1 MKKRKT
7 AVMMAMLMT
16 MCALSACGK
25 KDEPAPPVETEPMI
39 EVGQQNLGRVADETD
54 DDEEKKAPDNVFVPP
69 VSDSTNVEYS
79 FSTAMINTN
88 TIDFASPD
96 YKNSLLFMTDKE
108 YQDYV
113 AIVALPPEELPK
125 NFVPDKRLRID
136 GSDYQDFSTE
146 SFNFKGFAIK
156 QDTTTVGY
164 AEFFHNGTIVEEG
177 AFDDN
182 MLDEYVLG
190 GIYTDYTTLHYYDDD
205 MNEVFP
211 PDPTPIPTPTIE
223 PWDGDGEEIDTD
235 EDEYEDEAE
244 ATPTDAP
251 TPTEPPFNPDDYT
264 QYSFDNFFIFDKSI
278 YCGNGRKEGV
288 LGTSSVELFEGGA
301 TYNEET
307 KIAYFIDTV
316 NTIVVNYEAGD
327 PNGKNEYERGEKV
340 RSIYFLRND
349 INS

>member
-16 MCALSACGK
+16 VCALSACGK
-25 KDEPAPPVETEPMI
+25 KDEPAPPAETEPMI
-39 EVGQQNLGRVADETD
+39 EVGQQNLGRVVENTEDG
-54 DDEEKKAPDNVFVPP
+54 EEKKAPENVFVPP
-69 VSDSTNVEYS
+69 VAESTNVEYS

-96 YKNSLLFMTDKE
+96 YKNSLLFMTNKE
-108 YQDYV
+108 YQEYA
-113 AIVALPPEELPK
+113 AIISLPLEEQPK
-125 NFVPDKRLRID
+125 GFKVDKRLHID
-136 GSDYQDFSTE
+136 GEDFQDFSTE
-146 SFNFKGFAIK
+146 NFNFRGFAIK

-164 AEFFHNGTIVEEG
+164 AEFFDNGKLVEAG

-182 MLDEYVLG
+182 RLDEYVLG
-190 GIYTDYTTLHYYDDD
+190 GIYTDYTTVHYYDDD

-211 PDPTPIPTPTIE
+211 PEPTPEPTPT
-223 PWDGDGEEIDTD
+223 PDDPSNGDGTEID
-235 EDEYEDEAE
+235 AE
-244 ATPTDAP
+244 ISSEGEEEPTATPTPTDA
-251 TPTEPPFNPDDYT
+251 ELFNVDDYT
-264 QYSFDNFFIFDKSI
+264 QYRFDNFFIFDKSI

-288 LGTSSVELFEGGA
+288 LGTSSVELFEGGS
-301 TYNEET
+301 TYNKET
-307 KIAYFIDTV
+307 MIAYFIDTV

-340 RSIYFLRND
+340 HSIYFLRND